1 MERYKALINTQNVK
15 TVILNDDDRH
25 ISIKINYC
33 NDNDVILLKEDISTT
48 HVIEQRA
55 RFKKDYEKIIE
66 AVLTNQPF
74 VEIIK

>member
-1 MERYKALINTQNVK
+1 MERYKALINTQNIK

-48 HVIEQRA
+48 NVIEQRI
-55 RFKKDYEKIIE
+55 RFQKDYEKNYGSSTQE
-66 AVLTNQPF
+66 
-74 VEIIK
+74 